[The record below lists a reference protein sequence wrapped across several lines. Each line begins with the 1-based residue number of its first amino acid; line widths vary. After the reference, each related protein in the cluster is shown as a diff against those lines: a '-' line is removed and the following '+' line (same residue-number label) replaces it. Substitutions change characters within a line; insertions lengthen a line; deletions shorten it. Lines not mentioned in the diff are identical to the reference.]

1 MNVIAIVNQKGGCGK
16 TTTSVNL
23 SFALSKKY
31 KTLLIDLDPQAHST
45 FHLGIKDNDDKSIVR
60 LFEAS
65 LNENYRIE
73 EFAHKRND
81 NFFILSSRL
90 SLSVWE
96 HKINQFPE
104 RLFFLYKILSQNSFP
119 YDYVIIDCPPNLG
132 LLSLNAI
139 VASSYILIPLL
150 VSPFSLKALES
161 LLQVL
166 NLIEEKSNKKI
177 TPYYLI
183 TQFDK
188 RAKFSLYFIEK
199 MKKELKGK
207 ILNTIIRTNISLKEA
222 SFKGLSIFEYKP
234 LSRGARD
241 YKALSQEII
250 NLTQDKG
257 WAYFFFKGKDA
268 DNIYVVGDFNQ
279 WQKDE
284 KYKMKKIGKESWFLN
299 IPLKKG
305 KYRYKF
311 LAANR
316 WIADPLN
323 PFQED
328 DSYGGKNSV
337 LVIS

>member
-1 MNVIAIVNQKGGCGK
+1 MNVITVVNQKGGCGK
-16 TTTSVNL
+16 TTTSANL

-45 FHLGIKDNDDKSIVR
+45 FYLGIKNNDDKGIVK

-65 LNENYRIE
+65 LAGNCRIE
-73 EFAHKRND
+73 EFAQRRND
-81 NFFILSSRL
+81 NLFILSSRL

-96 HKINQFPE
+96 HKINQFPD
-104 RLFFLYKILSQNSFP
+104 RLFFLYKILSQNSFS

-139 VASSYILIPLL
+139 VASSHLLIPLL
-150 VSPFSLKALES
+150 VCPFSLKALKS

-166 NLIEEKSNKKI
+166 NLVEEKMGKKI

-183 TQFDK
+183 TQLDK
-188 RAKFSLYFIEK
+188 RAKFSLYFVEK
-199 MKKELKGK
+199 MKKELKGN
-207 ILNTIIRTNISLKEA
+207 ILNTVIRTNISLREA

-234 LSRGARD
+234 LSRGAKD
-241 YKALSQEII
+241 YKTLSEEII

-257 WAYFFFKGKDA
+257 WAYFFFKGKDI
-268 DNIYVVGDFNQ
+268 NNVYIVGDFNR

-284 KYKMKKIGKESWFLN
+284 EYKMKKADEESWFLN
-299 IPLKKG
+299 FPLKKG
-305 KYRYKF
+305 KYHYKF

-328 DSYGGKNSV
+328 DPYGGKNSV